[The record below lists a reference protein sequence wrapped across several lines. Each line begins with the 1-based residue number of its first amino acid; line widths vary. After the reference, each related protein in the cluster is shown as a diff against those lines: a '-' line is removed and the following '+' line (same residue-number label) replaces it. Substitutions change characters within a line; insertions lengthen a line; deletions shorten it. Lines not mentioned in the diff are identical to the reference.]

1 MGQYVDSVK
10 RFLES
15 KGLHFEEE
23 KHKLVKNGLFEL
35 SASRALNDSER
46 KQTLEEMPFFT
57 QDDLDKTRVLCVV
70 LIKSNK
76 KADKEE
82 LLFWNGRYQN
92 AIAPPEMY
100 FVSCEGFEKSAVKY
114 AQRYRGITLVQGSKK
129 LRQ

>member
-1 MGQYVDSVK
+1 MGQYVDFIK
-10 RFLES
+10 RSLEA
-15 KGLHFEEE
+15 KGLRFDGK

-35 SASRALNDSER
+35 SASRALNYSER
-46 KQTLEEMPFFT
+46 KQTLEEMPLFT
-57 QDDLDKTRVLCVV
+57 QGDLDKTRVLCVV

-114 AQRYRGITLVQGSKK
+114 AQRYLNITLVQGSKK
-129 LRQ
+129 IRQ